1 MDFRKK
7 VLYALWCIV
16 KAFYVV
22 VGLILYV
29 VIFSIFVTATW
40 FLDLVLVVMAF
51 FIALI
56 VGKYPQLG
64 KFKISLVVANI
75 LFPLYS
81 LITNKKGSK
90 KRKKAIDLFNEVC
103 QEVKSGGLFNFS
115 KEN

>member
-40 FLDLVLVVMAF
+40 FLDLALVVIAF
-51 FIALI
+51 SIALI
-56 VGKYPQLG
+56 VGKYPQFG
-64 KFKISLVVANI
+64 KFKISLVIANI
-75 LFPLYS
+75 LLPLYS

-90 KRKKAIDLFNEVC
+90 KRKEAVDFFNEVC
-103 QEVKSGGLFNFS
+103 REVKSGGLFNFS
-115 KEN
+115 KEE